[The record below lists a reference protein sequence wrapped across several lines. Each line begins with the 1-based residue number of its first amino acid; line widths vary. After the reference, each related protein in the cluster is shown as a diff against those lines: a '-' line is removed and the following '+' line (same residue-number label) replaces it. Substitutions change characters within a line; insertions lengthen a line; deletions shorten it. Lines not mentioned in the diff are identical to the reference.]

1 MQPVRSFKSRILVKP
16 DTVIIPLS
24 YLQHDCAERGLLLL
38 AIPMKQHHSIK
49 EPSAGNGNKNKR
61 VVLIPSASLT
71 VVFTIEV
78 EFSIVLF
85 QIIAEK

>member
-1 MQPVRSFKSRILVKP
+1 MEHRSQIQPVRSFKSRILVKP

-38 AIPMKQHHSIK
+38 AIPMKQQHNIK

-61 VVLIPSASLT
+61 VVLIPSS
-71 VVFTIEV
+71 
-78 EFSIVLF
+78 SITY
-85 QIIAEK
+85 ISSIYN